1 MKECILVVDDDR
13 EIVKAIALL
22 LEKEDYLVLKAY
34 DGMQALEMAAENPVQ
49 LMIIDVM
56 MPKLDGLSAVMK
68 IREQKNIPIIVLSAK
83 SEETDKVLGLSM
95 GADDY
100 VAKPYNPAEL
110 AARVKSHLRRY
121 TSLGDIH
128 AFVSAANI
136 VNGKL
141 MFNGGEK
148 VLYADGEPVKLTAKE
163 KKIVDL
169 FMHNLGRIFPAEEI
183 YRRVWNEEAYAA
195 ENTVMVHIRRIREKI
210 EYNPK
215 EPEYLKV
222 VWGIGYKMEKK

>member
-22 LEKEDYLVLKAY
+22 LEKEDYLVLKSY

-68 IREQKNIPIIVLSAK
+68 IRERKNIPIIVLSAK

-110 AARVKSHLRRY
+110 AA
-121 TSLGDIH
+121 
-128 AFVSAANI
+128 
-136 VNGKL
+136 
-141 MFNGGEK
+141 
-148 VLYADGEPVKLTAKE
+148 
-163 KKIVDL
+163 
-169 FMHNLGRIFPAEEI
+169 
-183 YRRVWNEEAYAA
+183 
-195 ENTVMVHIRRIREKI
+195 
-210 EYNPK
+210 
-215 EPEYLKV
+215 
-222 VWGIGYKMEKK
+222 